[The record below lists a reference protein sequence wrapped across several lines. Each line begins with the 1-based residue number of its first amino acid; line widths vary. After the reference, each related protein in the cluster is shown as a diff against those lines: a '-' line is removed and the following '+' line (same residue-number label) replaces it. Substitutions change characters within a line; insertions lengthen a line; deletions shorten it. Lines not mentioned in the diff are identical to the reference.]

1 MSTRGPAASS
11 TPRTA
16 STPTSM
22 ASGSS
27 TGCASP
33 AASSATRSVAHRTH
47 ARGSIGRTWR
57 GCRWWSWHRSASAWR
72 SRPRR
77 LPRMADLELHT
88 LLLCDYALTAQDGKI
103 SAVGVF
109 SQINIARLPA
119 THGRCFFVA
128 ILEAAPGAHE
138 LSFQV
143 ISPTGK
149 PTLQQAPRLRIEVP
163 PTATTANIV
172 ADVKGMRLEEIGRHR
187 LEVRAGDQVLGT
199 SPFTVNLILRQTPGN
214 A

>member
-1 MSTRGPAASS
+1 
-11 TPRTA
+11 
-16 STPTSM
+16 
-22 ASGSS
+22 
-27 TGCASP
+27 
-33 AASSATRSVAHRTH
+33 V
-47 ARGSIGRTWR
+47 
-57 GCRWWSWHRSASAWR
+57 
-72 SRPRR
+72 
-77 LPRMADLELHT
+77 ADLALHT

-119 THGRCFFVA
+119 THGRCFIVA

-187 LEVRAGDQVLGT
+187 LEVRAGDQLLGT
-199 SPFTVNLILRQTPGN
+199 SPFTVNLILRQRPGN